1 MGNSL
6 EQLNAVEY
14 VSLSERFEKLCPIFM
29 NIGMTYKEFWEED
42 PTMAKDY
49 LKAFEIKQKKEIKN
63 KEWEIWKQGMYVYE
77 ALIDVSPI
85 LHAFSKAK
93 KPLPYPEKPYGLKDE
108 DEDEDED
115 EEKDEITKEK
125 ESENER
131 LKATVFFNNWAR
143 ATRKQ
148 FKK

>member
-1 MGNSL
+1 MGDSL
-6 EQLNAVEY
+6 EEKVEY
-14 VSLSERFEKLCPIFM
+14 VSLSERFEELCPIFM
-29 NIGMTYKEFWEED
+29 NIGMSYREFWEDD
-42 PTMAKDY
+42 PTIAKQY
-49 LKAFEIKQKKEIKN
+49 LKAFKIKQKNEIRS

-93 KPLPYPEKPYGLKDE
+93 KPLPYPKQPYGLE
-108 DEDEDED
+108 DVEQDN

-125 ESENER
+125 EVENER

-143 ATRKQ
+143 ATRKH
-148 FKK
+148 FKSKEGE

>member
-1 MGNSL
+1 MGDSL
-6 EQLNAVEY
+6 EEINKVEY

-42 PTMAKDY
+42 PTITKQY
-49 LKAFEIKQKKEIKN
+49 LDAFKMKQKREIKN

-93 KPLPYPEKPYGLKDE
+93 KPLPYPERPYGLKD
-108 DEDEDED
+108 DDD
-115 EEKDEITKEK
+115 EEKDKITKEQ
-125 ESENER
+125 EQENER

-143 ATRKQ
+143 ATKKH

>member
-1 MGNSL
+1 MGDSL
-6 EQLNAVEY
+6 EELNKVEY

-29 NIGMTYKEFWEED
+29 NLGMTYKEFWEED

-49 LKAFEIKQKKEIKN
+49 LKAFEIKQKREIRN

-93 KPLPYPEKPYGLKDE
+93 KPLPYPEKPYGIEEIDE
-108 DEDEDED
+108 KI
-115 EEKDEITKEK
+115 EEKDEITKEQEK
-125 ESENER
+125 ENER

-143 ATRKQ
+143 ATRKH

>member
-1 MGNSL
+1 MGDSL
-6 EQLNAVEY
+6 EELNKVEY

-49 LKAFEIKQKKEIKN
+49 LKAFDMKQKREIRN

-93 KPLPYPEKPYGLKDE
+93 KPLPYPEKPYGLE
-108 DEDEDED
+108 DNDD
-115 EEKDEITKEK
+115 EEEKSEQEK
-125 ESENER
+125 EQEKENER

-143 ATRKQ
+143 ATRKH

>member
-1 MGNSL
+1 MGDSL
-6 EQLNAVEY
+6 IENKVEY

-29 NIGMTYKEFWEED
+29 NIGMTYKEFWEDD
-42 PTMAKDY
+42 PTMTKDY
-49 LKAFEIKQKKEIKN
+49 LEAFEIKRKAEIKN

-93 KPLPYPEKPYGLKDE
+93 KPLPYPEKPYGLQE
-108 DEDEDED
+108 DDED
-115 EEKDEITKEK
+115 EEKDKITKEQ
-125 ESENER
+125 EQENER
-131 LKATVFFNNWAR
+131 LKATVFFSNWAR
-143 ATRKQ
+143 ATRKH

>member
-1 MGNSL
+1 MGDSL
-6 EQLNAVEY
+6 EEKKVEY

-29 NIGMTYKEFWEED
+29 NMGMTYKEFWEDD
-42 PTMAKDY
+42 PTMSKQY
-49 LKAFEIKQKKEIKN
+49 LEAFRMKQKNEIRN

-85 LHAFSKAK
+85 LHAFSKSK
-93 KPLPYPEKPYGLKDE
+93 KPLPYPEKPYGLME
-108 DEDEDED
+108 DN
-115 EEKDEITKEK
+115 EEKDETTKEQ
-125 ESENER
+125 EEENER
-131 LKATVFFNNWAR
+131 LKATVFFSNWAR

>member
-6 EQLNAVEY
+6 EKENKVEY
-14 VSLSERFEKLCPIFM
+14 VSLSKRFEDVCPIFM
-29 NIGMTYKEFWEED
+29 NIGMTYKEFWEDD
-42 PTMAKDY
+42 PTIAKTY
-49 LKAFEIKQKKEIKN
+49 IEAFKLKQKTKIKN
-63 KEWEIWKQGMYVYE
+63 KEWEMWKQGVYVYE

-93 KPLPYPEKPYGLKDE
+93 KPLPYPEKPLGIELLDDKKTQ
-108 DEDEDED
+108 
-115 EEKDEITKEK
+115 EEKEK
-125 ESENER
+125 EQENER

-143 ATRKQ
+143 ATKKQ

>member
-1 MGNSL
+1 MGDSL
-6 EQLNAVEY
+6 EELNKVEY

-29 NIGMTYKEFWEED
+29 NIGMTYTEFWEKD

-49 LKAFEIKQKKEIKN
+49 LKAFDIKQKREIRN

-93 KPLPYPEKPYGLKDE
+93 KPLPYPEKPYGL
-108 DEDEDED
+108 
-115 EEKDEITKEK
+115 EEKQEEQEQQDEAQKEQEK
-125 ESENER
+125 ENER
-131 LKATVFFNNWAR
+131 LRATVFFNNWAR
-143 ATRKQ
+143 ATKKH

>member
-6 EQLNAVEY
+6 EQSNKVEY
-14 VSLSERFEKLCPIFM
+14 VSLSERFEELCPIFM

-42 PTMAKDY
+42 PTITKDF
-49 LKAFEIKQKKEIKN
+49 LVAFKMKQKNEIRN

-93 KPLPYPEKPYGLKDE
+93 KPLPYPEKPYGLKD
-108 DEDEDED
+108 DE
-115 EEKDEITKEK
+115 EEKDEIIKKQEQ
-125 ESENER
+125 ENER

-143 ATRKQ
+143 ATKKQ

>member
-6 EQLNAVEY
+6 EQSDKVEY
-14 VSLSERFEKLCPIFM
+14 VSLSERFEELCPIFM

-42 PTMAKDY
+42 PTITKDF
-49 LKAFEIKQKKEIKN
+49 LVAFKMKQKNEIRN

-93 KPLPYPEKPYGLKDE
+93 KPLPYPERPYGLKD
-108 DEDEDED
+108 DE
-115 EEKDEITKEK
+115 EEKDEVTKEQ
-125 ESENER
+125 ERENER

-143 ATRKQ
+143 ATKKQ

>member
-1 MGNSL
+1 MGDSL
-6 EQLNAVEY
+6 EELNKVEY

-29 NIGMTYKEFWEED
+29 NLGMTYKEFWEED

-49 LKAFEIKQKKEIKN
+49 LKAFEIKQKREIRN

-93 KPLPYPEKPYGLKDE
+93 KPLPYPEKPYGMDENDE
-108 DEDEDED
+108 DK
-115 EEKDEITKEK
+115 EEKNEITKEQ
-125 ESENER
+125 EQENER

-143 ATRKQ
+143 ATRKH

>member
-1 MGNSL
+1 MGDSL
-6 EQLNAVEY
+6 EQLDKVEY
-14 VSLSERFEKLCPIFM
+14 VSLSERFEELCPIFM

-42 PTMAKDY
+42 PTIAKDY
-49 LKAFEIKQKKEIKN
+49 LKAFKIKQKNEIRN

-93 KPLPYPEKPYGLKDE
+93 KPLPYPEKPYGLEENK
-108 DEDEDED
+108 D
-115 EEKDEITKEK
+115 EEKNEVTKEQQK
-125 ESENER
+125 ENER

-143 ATRKQ
+143 ATKKR

>member
-1 MGNSL
+1 MGDSL
-6 EQLNAVEY
+6 IEKKVEY
-14 VSLSERFEKLCPIFM
+14 VSLSEHFEKLCPIFM

-42 PTMAKDY
+42 PTITRCY
-49 LKAFEIKQKKEIKN
+49 LKAFKMKQKAEIRN

-93 KPLPYPEKPYGLKDE
+93 KPLPYPEKPYGLQE
-108 DEDEDED
+108 DD
-115 EEKDEITKEK
+115 EEKDKVTKEQ
-125 ESENER
+125 EQENER
-131 LKATVFFNNWAR
+131 LKATVFFSNWAR
-143 ATRKQ
+143 ATKKH

>member
-1 MGNSL
+1 MGDSL
-6 EQLNAVEY
+6 IEKKVEY
-14 VSLSERFEKLCPIFM
+14 VSLSEHFEKLCPIFM

-42 PTMAKDY
+42 PTITRCY
-49 LKAFEIKQKKEIKN
+49 LKAFEMKQKAEIRN

-93 KPLPYPEKPYGLKDE
+93 KPLPYPEKPYGLQE
-108 DEDEDED
+108 DD
-115 EEKDEITKEK
+115 EEKDKVTKEQ
-125 ESENER
+125 EQENER
-131 LKATVFFNNWAR
+131 LKATVFFSNWAR
-143 ATRKQ
+143 ATKKH

>member
-1 MGNSL
+1 MGDSL
-6 EQLNAVEY
+6 EQLDKVEY
-14 VSLSERFEKLCPIFM
+14 VSLSERFEELCPIFM

-42 PTMAKDY
+42 PTIAKDY
-49 LKAFEIKQKKEIKN
+49 LKAFKIKQKNEIRN

-93 KPLPYPEKPYGLKDE
+93 KPLPYPEKPYGLEENK
-108 DEDEDED
+108 D
-115 EEKDEITKEK
+115 EEKDEVTKEQQK
-125 ESENER
+125 ENER

-143 ATRKQ
+143 ATKKR

>member
-1 MGNSL
+1 MGDSL
-6 EQLNAVEY
+6 EDKKVEY

-29 NIGMTYKEFWEED
+29 NMGMTYKEFWEDD
-42 PTMAKDY
+42 PTMTKQY
-49 LKAFEIKQKKEIKN
+49 LEAFKIKQKNEIKN

-93 KPLPYPEKPYGLKDE
+93 KPLPYPEKPYGLE
-108 DEDEDED
+108 ED
-115 EEKDEITKEK
+115 EEEEKDKITKEK
-125 ESENER
+125 EIENER
-131 LKATVFFNNWAR
+131 LKATVFFSNWAR

-148 FKK
+148 FNK

>member
-1 MGNSL
+1 MGDSL
-6 EQLNAVEY
+6 EDINKVEY
-14 VSLSERFEKLCPIFM
+14 VSLSEHFEKLCPIFM
-29 NIGMTYKEFWEED
+29 NFGMTYKEFWEED
-42 PTMAKDY
+42 PTMAKQY
-49 LKAFEIKQKKEIKN
+49 LDAFKMKQKNEIRN

-93 KPLPYPEKPYGLKDE
+93 KPLPYPERPYGLKD
-108 DEDEDED
+108 DDD
-115 EEKDEITKEK
+115 EEKDKITKEQ
-125 ESENER
+125 EQENER

-143 ATRKQ
+143 ATKKH

>member
-1 MGNSL
+1 MGDSL
-6 EQLNAVEY
+6 EELNKVEY

-29 NIGMTYKEFWEED
+29 NTGMTYKEFWEED
-42 PTMAKDY
+42 PTMTKEY
-49 LKAFEIKQKKEIKN
+49 LEAFRIKQKKEIKN

-93 KPLPYPEKPYGLKDE
+93 KPLPYPERPYGLEE
-108 DEDEDED
+108 DKI
-115 EEKDEITKEK
+115 EKDEKTKEQ
-125 ESENER
+125 EEENER
-131 LKATVFFNNWAR
+131 LKARVFFSNWAR

>member
-1 MGNSL
+1 MGDSL
-6 EQLNAVEY
+6 EELNKVEY

-42 PTMAKDY
+42 PTMTKQY
-49 LKAFEIKQKKEIKN
+49 LEAFNMKQKREIKN
-63 KEWEIWKQGMYVYE
+63 KEWEMWKQGMYVYE

-93 KPLPYPEKPYGLKDE
+93 KPLPYPEKPYGLEE
-108 DEDEDED
+108 DKI
-115 EEKDEITKEK
+115 EKDEKTKEQ
-125 ESENER
+125 EEENER
-131 LKATVFFNNWAR
+131 LKARVFFSNWAR
-143 ATRKQ
+143 ATQKQ

>member
-1 MGNSL
+1 MGDSL
-6 EQLNAVEY
+6 EKKVEY
-14 VSLSERFEKLCPIFM
+14 VSLSERFEELCPIFM
-29 NIGMTYKEFWEED
+29 NIGMSYREFWEDD
-42 PTMAKDY
+42 PTIAKQY
-49 LKAFEIKQKKEIKN
+49 LEAFKIKQKNEIKN

-93 KPLPYPEKPYGLKDE
+93 KPLPYPKKPFGLE
-108 DEDEDED
+108 ETEQNN

-125 ESENER
+125 EAENER

-143 ATRKQ
+143 ATRKH
-148 FKK
+148 FESKEGE

>member
-1 MGNSL
+1 MGDSL
-6 EQLNAVEY
+6 EELNKVEY

-49 LKAFEIKQKKEIKN
+49 LKAFDMKQKREIRN

-93 KPLPYPEKPYGLKDE
+93 KPLPYPEKPYGLE
-108 DEDEDED
+108 DNDNE
-115 EEKDEITKEK
+115 EEKSEQEK
-125 ESENER
+125 EQEKENER

-143 ATRKQ
+143 ATRKH

>member
-1 MGNSL
+1 MGDSL
-6 EQLNAVEY
+6 EKKVEY

-29 NIGMTYKEFWEED
+29 NIGMSYKEFWEED
-42 PTMAKDY
+42 PTIARQY
-49 LKAFEIKQKKEIKN
+49 LKAFKMKQKNEIRN

-93 KPLPYPEKPYGLKDE
+93 KPLPYPKKPYGLE
-108 DEDEDED
+108 
-115 EEKDEITKEK
+115 EEKDEDIEEKDEETKEK
-125 ESENER
+125 EIENER
-131 LKATVFFNNWAR
+131 LKATVFFSNWAR
-143 ATRKQ
+143 ATRKH